1 MAGQFYG
8 LDHRLRK
15 YYIPVYVK
23 KDLRICC
30 LRVML
35 TPPELE
41 ELRAYADRERLSM
54 STAVRRAALL
64 AAERVAAAGLDP
76 DPDSLETGTD

>member
-1 MAGQFYG
+1 
-8 LDHRLRK
+8 
-15 YYIPVYVK
+15 VK
-23 KDLRICC
+23 KDLRICM

-41 ELRAYADRERLSM
+41 ELRAYAGRQHLSM

-64 AAERVAAAGLDP
+64 AAERMSASSLDP
-76 DPDSLETGTD
+76 DPDAVADTGTD